1 MERTQINVR
10 LSTKLLELMDKKRME
25 LQPELGK
32 IPTRSDIMRYALEK
46 YLKLN
51 SSETESENQT
61 EGQIEDCQEL

>member
-1 MERTQINVR
+1 MISKMEVPMERTQINVR

-51 SSETESENQT
+51 SSETESEN
-61 EGQIEDCQEL
+61 

>member
-51 SSETESENQT
+51 SSETESEN
-61 EGQIEDCQEL
+61 